1 MVISIKSILQ
11 ALKSKFAKS
20 IMIPIISIF
29 VVLLASI
36 ILIVFTSFSNE
47 IKENTMEKKLQ
58 QLYTTEQNISARIK
72 EINSITHNI
81 SEDSR
86 FSFTKLEDNPSYA
99 GYELAK
105 VLKTFL
111 IGNDFV
117 AYLSYYRTS
126 EMDRICTSV
135 GDMLFR
141 TFWKGYIHHSDI
153 VEEEY
158 LAQVRNIKNRKILP
172 LEDSGSKRGY
182 LTMIYPMPLYHS
194 TPSAYVMV
202 YINASKI
209 DDISNSLFVE
219 AEGELTIFDLENQP
233 IYHYT
238 SSQNEDKRNEMV
250 KAASLMP
257 DGVSYEKIT
266 IDGEDYIIFQH
277 KSDYNGWTYVSLVR
291 KNDITSRL
299 TDKQLTFI
307 LLLLYII
314 LGAIAA
320 IFISVLFN
328 YRSINRLAQTI
339 SEDLDIGDENSA
351 NEQLLLSDAYI
362 YLREKTQNIAQNQF
376 LFNLIEGQY
385 DKVSIEFAAN
395 ECNLHFEYSG
405 YIACALY
412 MDKLSDKKEIESRI
426 GLIREYFAMYDMQ
439 CYPLYQIN
447 PNRITIVLNA
457 EEDMLSWDVLQPIFL
472 ALHQEFIREYNQ
484 TIRMG
489 LGNWYLDVL
498 KVSNSVQEA
507 ISAMYVCVLE
517 GKQLIKQYSD
527 VDTEYITGMFSSITS
542 RLVSGVRKGE
552 VENIYNLIHELRG
565 IFQNHRVA
573 VQNQNVI
580 AYHILTS
587 LTEYAEDPIISERIN
602 VVLGDIL
609 KHAQYNN
616 LVMFHEIEQLCI
628 TITQQRKEAK
638 VSNRNTDL
646 VNTIK
651 QAIEDNLC
659 DSMMS
664 LESLSDICGI
674 SPSYL
679 SRCFKAQME
688 CTPMNYV
695 DTLRMNL
702 VKEKL
707 RTTDLSL
714 KQILPETGF
723 VDQSNFIRKFKKAE
737 GVTPMNYRKIHKAD
751 S

>member
-1 MVISIKSILQ
+1 MVIGIKSILQ

-36 ILIVFTSFSNE
+36 ILIVFASFSNE
-47 IKENTMEKKLQ
+47 IKANTMEKKLQ
-58 QLYTTEQNISARIK
+58 QLYTTEQNISARIR
-72 EINSITHNI
+72 EINSITHSI

-86 FSFTKLEDNPSYA
+86 FSFTKLEDNPSYS

-117 AYLSYYRTS
+117 SYLSYYRTS
-126 EMDRICTSV
+126 EADRVFTSV

-141 TFWKGYIHHSDI
+141 TFWKGYIHHSD
-153 VEEEY
+153 VTEEEY

-172 LEDSGSKRGY
+172 LKDSGSKRGY

-194 TPSAYVMV
+194 TPSAYVIV

-219 AEGELTIFDLENQP
+219 SEGELTIFDLENQP
-233 IYHYT
+233 IYHYA
-238 SSQNEDKRNEMV
+238 SSQNEEERNEMV
-250 KAASLMP
+250 KAASLML

-277 KSDYNGWTYVSLVR
+277 KSDYNGWTYVSLIR
-291 KNDITSRL
+291 RNDITSRL

-339 SEDLDIGDENSA
+339 SKDLDIGDENTS

-376 LFNLIEGQY
+376 LSNLIEGQY
-385 DKVSIEFAAN
+385 DKFSIDFASN
-395 ECNLHFEYSG
+395 ECNLYFEYSG

-412 MDKLSDKKEIESRI
+412 MEKLSDKKEIENRI
-426 GLIREYFAMYDMQ
+426 GLIREHFAMYDMQ
-439 CYPLYQIN
+439 CYPLYQMN

-457 EEDMLSWDVLQPIFL
+457 EEDMLSWDALQPIFF

-484 TIRMG
+484 TVSMG

-498 KVSNSVQEA
+498 KVSNSVHEA

-517 GKQLIKQYSD
+517 GKQFIKQYND

-587 LTEYAEDPIISERIN
+587 LMEYAEDPVISERIN
-602 VVLGDIL
+602 VALGNIL

-651 QAIEDNLC
+651 QAIEENLC

-679 SRCFKAQME
+679 SRCFKSQME

-723 VDQSNFIRKFKKAE
+723 VDQSNFIRKFKKVE
-737 GVTPMNYRKIHKAD
+737 GVTPMNYRKIHKVD